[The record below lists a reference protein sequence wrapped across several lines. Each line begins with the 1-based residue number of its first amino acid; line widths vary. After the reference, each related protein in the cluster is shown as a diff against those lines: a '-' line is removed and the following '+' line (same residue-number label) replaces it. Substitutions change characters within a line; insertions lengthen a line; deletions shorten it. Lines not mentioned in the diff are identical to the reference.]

1 MFNELE
7 ALRAQCAM
15 QQARIDLMEG
25 VVATQQQQMLE
36 FRHKIVDDLHLKCA
50 KLAAQQ
56 ENLHEKFAKQRLE
69 MCCLEG
75 KLKRLDEDN
84 DNQRTLNLLLSIR
97 TVTKVQSSVPEPP
110 QVAYEGMRLR
120 RGPLTLQYGS
130 HTFFKN
136 SVIAHKD
143 ENCDVSIHGTG
154 ARVEIFKFQAPT
166 FNIKDFFNTYWGV
179 KEGEW
184 TLLVET
190 PFEFIQERPM
200 VVYHRFVEG
209 IEAQSSLKLPPS
221 YFYIFK
227 YAIF

>member
-36 FRHKIVDDLHLKCA
+36 FRHKILDDLHLKCA

-56 ENLHEKFAKQRLE
+56 EHLHEKFAKQRLE
-69 MCCLEG
+69 MGCLEG

-97 TVTKVQSSVPEPP
+97 TVTKVLNSVPEPP
-110 QVAYEGMRLR
+110 QVAYEGMCLQRS
-120 RGPLTLQYGS
+120 PLTLQYGS

-136 SVIAHKD
+136 SVLVYKD
-143 ENCDVSIHGTG
+143 QNCDVSINGAG
-154 ARVEIFKFQAPT
+154 ARVEIFMFQQPT
-166 FNIKDFFNTYWGV
+166 FDIKDYFNTYWGV

-190 PFEFIQERPM
+190 PFEFVQERPM

-209 IEAQSSLKLPPS
+209 IEAQLSLKLPPS
-221 YFYIFK
+221 YFCIFK